1 VQEQNMDFIRIR
13 FGDDFFTGD
22 PEIHKSIA
30 DMFRTA
36 KPAYAPSQHIWRP
49 HLDIYE
55 TPSEIVIMAEI
66 AGVKQEDIQ
75 LEVSSKSLK
84 IFGKR
89 LQKVL
94 KKGAKYRLAE
104 ISYGYFE
111 RNLSMSSPIEMDT
124 VIATYTDGVLQI
136 KLSKL
141 PSDRCQKIMIKTT

>member
-1 VQEQNMDFIRIR
+1 MDFIRIR

-22 PEIHKSIA
+22 PDIHKSIA
-30 DMFRTA
+30 DMFRVA

-49 HLDIYE
+49 HMDIYE
-55 TPSEIVIMAEI
+55 TPQEIIVIAEI
-66 AGVKQEDIQ
+66 AGVKKEDIQ
-75 LEVSSKSLK
+75 LEVTSKSLK

-89 LQKVL
+89 QEQVL

-111 RNLSMSSPIEMDT
+111 RSLTMPSLIEIDT
-124 VIATYTDGVLQI
+124 VIATYADGVLQI

-141 PSDRCQKIMIKTT
+141 PADRCQKILIKTT